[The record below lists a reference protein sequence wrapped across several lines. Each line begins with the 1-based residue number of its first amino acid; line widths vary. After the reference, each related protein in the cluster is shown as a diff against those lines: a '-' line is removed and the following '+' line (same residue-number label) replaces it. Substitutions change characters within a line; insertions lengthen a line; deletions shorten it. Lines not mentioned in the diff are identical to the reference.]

1 MDELTIVRNLRSD
14 QESPSPAAVTA
25 GRAALFE
32 RIGAE
37 VDPGASARKV
47 AAPSRKRVLR
57 GLTALGAGA
66 LVAGLVFSDLVG
78 LAGWRGGADPA
89 AAAVLEQAAVAAFTF
104 EDIALGAGEY
114 LLVERESVG
123 VTSGQEAVGP
133 VVYFRIREYSQ
144 LYVPA
149 DRRDEWVWI
158 RPANSLVEVLTP
170 GGEGLVERYYATVN
184 EETGGEP
191 ERLRAAGG
199 AFYGNTSDSQWGDY
213 DSMPRDPYLLLNHI
227 YLITLGAGPSRDGEA
242 LVFIA
247 DTLRQ
252 GTAPADLRA
261 ALFRAA
267 AMIPGV
273 TITEERAELDGSIGI
288 AVGRFESRN
297 GLRVEL
303 VFDPATGQLIGE
315 REVAVDGYPEEF
327 VEPGDVYRS
336 STVRMSVTDR
346 APAGGTPNG
355 ALDLRGCTPGD
366 QPGAWNCPPPN
377 ND

>member
-1 MDELTIVRNLRSD
+1 MDELTIVRNLRGE
-14 QESPSPAAVTA
+14 QESPTPAAVTA
-25 GRAALFE
+25 GRAALFD
-32 RIGAE
+32 RIGAAA
-37 VDPGASARKV
+37 DPGTAARKAGV
-47 AAPSRKRVLR
+47 PNRKLVRP
-57 GLTALGAGA
+57 GLAALGAGA
-66 LVAGLVFSDLVG
+66 LVAVLVFSDLVG

-89 AAAVLEQAAVAAFTF
+89 AAAVLEQAAVAAITF
-104 EDIALGAGEY
+104 EDISLNAGDY

-133 VVYFRIREYSQ
+133 VVYFRVRQYSQ

-149 DRRDEWVWI
+149 DREDEWIWV
-158 RPANSLVEVLTP
+158 RPTNTLVDILTP
-170 GGEGLVERYYATVN
+170 GGEDLVGRYYATID
-184 EETGGEP
+184 EETGGVP
-191 ERLRAAGG
+191 ERLRATGG

-213 DSMPRDPYLLLNHI
+213 DSMPRDPYRLLNHI
-227 YLITLGAGPSRDGEA
+227 YMMTFGAGSSRDGEA

-273 TITEERAELDGSIGI
+273 TVTEERAELDGSVGV
-288 AVGRFESRN
+288 AVGRFESKN
-297 GLRVEL
+297 GLRIEL

-315 REVAVDGYPEEF
+315 REVAVDGYPEQL
-327 VEPGDVYRS
+327 VKPGDVYRS

-346 APAGGTPNG
+346 APEGGTPNG
-355 ALDLRGCTPGD
+355 AFDVLGCTPGD
-366 QPGAWNCPPPN
+366 RRWEWQCPPPA